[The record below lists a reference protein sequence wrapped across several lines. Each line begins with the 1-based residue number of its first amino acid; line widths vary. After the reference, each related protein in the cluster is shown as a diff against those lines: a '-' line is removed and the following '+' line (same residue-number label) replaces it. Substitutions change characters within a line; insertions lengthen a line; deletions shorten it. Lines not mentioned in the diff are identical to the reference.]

1 MSLKIAFV
9 SLGCDKNLV
18 DSEIMLGIINE
29 NGYTITDDESTADII
44 IINTCGFILDATKEG
59 IENILELIE
68 HKKTGVCKGLIVTG
82 CMAQRYKEEIFNEL
96 PEVDAVVGTS
106 DFESI
111 AEVIKKV
118 EEGKKVNLITDI
130 NKKLSETL
138 SHKRM
143 ITTPSHFA
151 FLKIGEGCDNRCTY
165 CIIPFL
171 RGDYRSRTI
180 ESLVEE
186 AKILVDKGVRELVLV
201 AQDTAC
207 YGKDLY
213 GRPSLHILLQSLSE
227 IEDLK
232 WIRILYAY
240 PEHIDDNLIYEIKS
254 NDKVLHYLDM
264 PIQHSEN
271 EVLRRM
277 ARQSKRESII
287 ELVEKI
293 RSVMPDFVFRTT
305 LIVGFPGET
314 DENFKRLVDFI
325 EEVQFDKIGVFT
337 YSQEE
342 STVAATFPDQIDED
356 VKAIRKEK
364 LMQVQTH
371 ISARKMDMHIGEELE
386 VIVDGYLAEENVY
399 VARSYMD
406 TYEIDGTIFFEA
418 DYEILSGT
426 FVKVKITGASDYDL
440 IGELI

>member
-44 IINTCGFILDATKEG
+44 VINTCGFILDATKEG

-293 RSVMPDFVFRTT
+293 RSIMPDFVFRTT